1 MRLCV
6 YMRVLCMYT
15 NFILKATHMSKPE
28 ILTNKYQW
36 TLSAITSQ
44 NKNGVKS
51 VGSLYREPMEGVA
64 FEMLTMKN
72 AGFDSSETY

>member
-1 MRLCV
+1 MAV
-6 YMRVLCMYT
+6 SD
-15 NFILKATHMSKPE
+15 IE
-28 ILTNKYQW
+28 QW

-44 NKNGVKS
+44 NKNGAKS